1 MIVVAGECLVDLLVR
16 PDGGVAA
23 VPGGGPFNV
32 ARGLARLGAPAAFA
46 GAISTDRFGRRLR
59 DALRDDGV
67 DLRWAE
73 ETDLPT
79 TLALAELNPDGA
91 RYRFYFEG
99 TSAPALRDTSRVPVG
114 AALHIGS
121 LGLVLEPMAGALE
134 ALAER
139 AAGTAL
145 VMADVNWRP
154 AAIRDAQAQRRR
166 LARALALA
174 DVVKASTEDLAHIG
188 AQAADLLTGRTR
200 CVLVTDGPGPVR
212 ACFAGGEV
220 TAEAPA
226 ARVVDTV
233 GAGDAF
239 CAGFLARWVL
249 DGRRTAALDDPAV
262 LRPVLGFAARVAART
277 CERRGAD
284 PPRADE
290 VHL

>member
-1 MIVVAGECLVDLLVR
+1 MIVVGGECLVDLLAG
-16 PDGGVAA
+16 PDGELSA

-46 GAISTDRFGRRLR
+46 GAISTDRFGDRLR
-59 DALRDDGV
+59 EALRADGV
-67 DLRWAE
+67 DLRWAPATE
-73 ETDLPT
+73 LPT
-79 TLALAELNPDGA
+79 TLALAELGPDGA
-91 RYRFYFEG
+91 DYRFYFEG
-99 TSAPALRDTSRVPVG
+99 TSAPALRDTSGVPVG
-114 AALHIGS
+114 DALHVGS

-139 AAGTAL
+139 TAGRAL

-154 AAIRDAQAQRRR
+154 AAIPDAGAQRRR
-166 LARALALA
+166 LARVLALA
-174 DVVKASTEDLAHIG
+174 DVVKASTEDLEHVG
-188 AQAADLLTGRTR
+188 AQPGDLLAGRTR

-212 ACFAGGEV
+212 ACFAGGEA
-220 TAEAPA
+220 TAAVPP

-249 DGRRTAALDDPAV
+249 DGHGTDGLGDAARLQPA
-262 LRPVLGFAARVAART
+262 LEFAARVAARA

-290 VHL
+290 L